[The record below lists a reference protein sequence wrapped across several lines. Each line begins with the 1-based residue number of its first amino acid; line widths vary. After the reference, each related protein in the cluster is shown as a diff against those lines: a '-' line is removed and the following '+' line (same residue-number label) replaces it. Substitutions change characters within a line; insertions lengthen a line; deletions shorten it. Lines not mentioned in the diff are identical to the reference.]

1 MFWLGESMKPLG
13 GDSTSAG
20 PYHQRMEMKTFLQ
33 SRWGASTLSAVVSIV
48 CGIAIVALGAP
59 PAILI
64 LALWAT
70 ISIYLSLTWPGKTP
84 RRR

>member
-1 MFWLGESMKPLG
+1 
-13 GDSTSAG
+13 
-20 PYHQRMEMKTFLQ
+20 MEMKTFLQ
-33 SRWGASTLSAVVSIV
+33 SRWGASALSTVVSVV
-48 CGIAIVALGAP
+48 CGIAIVAFGAP

-70 ISIYLSLTWPGKTP
+70 ISIYFSLTWPSETP